1 MDLEELQEKPDSTKR
16 KIIIGVAIILILIL
30 GTWWVMD
37 TKQHLEKVKEEG
49 IEINFPEPE

>member
-1 MDLEELQEKPDSTKR
+1 MDLEELQEKPDSTKK

-30 GTWWVMD
+30 GTWWVMN